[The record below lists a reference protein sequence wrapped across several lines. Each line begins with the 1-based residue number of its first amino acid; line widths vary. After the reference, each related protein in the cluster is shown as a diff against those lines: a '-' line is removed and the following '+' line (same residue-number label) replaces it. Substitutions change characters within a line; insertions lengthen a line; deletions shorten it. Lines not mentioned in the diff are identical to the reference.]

1 MIGSFLCKG
10 ENMETKDLFKE
21 YKENICIHCIH
32 HNTDYNDC
40 DIRIKID
47 GEAGCVNYSCS
58 EYERRKNNEEN

>member
-1 MIGSFLCKG
+1 
-10 ENMETKDLFKE
+10 METKNLFKE

-32 HNTDYNDC
+32 HNTDYNEC

-47 GEAGCVNYSCS
+47 GKAGCVNYSCQ